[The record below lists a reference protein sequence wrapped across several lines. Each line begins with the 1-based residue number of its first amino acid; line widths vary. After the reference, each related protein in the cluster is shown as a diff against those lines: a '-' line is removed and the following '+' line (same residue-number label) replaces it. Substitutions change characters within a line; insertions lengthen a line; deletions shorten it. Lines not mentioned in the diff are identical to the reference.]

1 MVIGTDQAAI
11 TLAQGRPDE
20 VTIPI
25 DCSSGYSSWMARVST
40 DGTVQWAQRLSGSC
54 GTSPALYA
62 ATTGDDAFVTWG
74 QYSSGAVTL
83 GEATSNPLSLPDPVW
98 GDQWFAV
105 FEEDGTPR
113 FARAISYPSHGG
125 KIWRMTSDEVGAIY
139 GIGDFDEPEITFN
152 KGEPDELTLLR
163 PADAINPDISWIAA
177 WEPNGDL
184 RWAKLE
190 GVVYGGGDDL
200 LGLAGGDL
208 NPLRSVFRV
217 VEGELRL
224 TSQHDGHLIYDSCGP
239 METVGREYMTWNARY
254 DAASGDLLAPPTMI
268 TTFHFDAV
276 SAAPSGSIFFMGET
290 SSVIQSVDG
299 VTYSQG
305 EGGIW
310 SGDEHAHRTGS
321 FIRFNTEHTGIG
333 VRNLVAAEESVALL
347 GTGLSD
353 ANAQYGFHCSDVI
366 DGPDVQLNGNGGA
379 AMWWLFTSELEQVCG
394 GTLGPSTHITFADS
408 GVTFDGDGGLVF
420 GTSIDDAFTFD
431 EGGPNETHVDPDDV
445 DAVIVRLAPP

>member
-62 ATTGDDAFVTWG
+62 ATTGDGAFVAWG
-74 QYSSGAVTL
+74 QYSTAPITL
-83 GEATSNPLSLPDPVW
+83 GEATSNPITLPNPDAV
-98 GDQWFAV
+98 DQWFAV
-105 FEEDGTPR
+105 FDEDGAPR
-113 FARAISYPSHGG
+113 YARAVSFPSVGG
-125 KIWRMTSDEVGAIY
+125 KVWRMTSDADGAIY

-163 PADAINPDISWIAA
+163 PAGAINPEISWIAA

-190 GVVYGGGDDL
+190 GVVYGGAPSFG
-200 LGLAGGDL
+200 GQAGGELTPYDGL
-208 NPLRSVFRV
+208 FRV
-217 VEGELRL
+217 EGDELLL
-224 TSQHDGHLIYDSCGP
+224 TSRHDGDVIYAACTDA
-239 METVGREYMTWNARY
+239 ETRGHARRVWTSRHSTL
-254 DAASGDLLAPPTMI
+254 DGQLSAPPTSI
-268 TTFHFDAV
+268 DALQV
-276 SAAPSGSIFFMGET
+276 TEATKGLHHNYYWGLASFWQDTMDSIRYE
-290 SSVIQSVDG
+290 S
-299 VTYSQG
+299 G
-305 EGGIW
+305 EGGLWI
-310 SGDEHAHRTGS
+310 GDDDGRPTAPPLRLRTDL
-321 FIRFNTEHTGIG
+321 TGVG
-333 VRNLVAAEESVALL
+333 VRNMVAEGDSLALL

-353 ANAQYGFHCSDVI
+353 ANAQYGFHCADVI
-366 DGPDVQLNGNGGA
+366 DGPDVQLGGNGGA

-394 GTLGPSTHITFADS
+394 GTLGPSTHSTFADS
-408 GVTFDGDGGLVF
+408 GVTFDGDGGLVI